1 MTDFPTTR
9 QKNQST
15 EAFEFG
21 PNGNGSKC
29 PHATATTPTI
39 EVGATRVS
47 TLKPGEKATLS
58 SEVSTADATH
68 IEWRF
73 EDVTART
80 SEPSVAVA
88 CPHEKHAGEVA
99 ECTQEEDSGRVSVE
113 HAFQTEGEYKIT
125 EVIETDD
132 LASPKIEVTR
142 EVPIGLRPL
151 EVELTAASRL
161 TAKQAGKFEATV
173 VDPDEAVPHLT
184 YVWKFGDGTES
195 SYGPTTETAI
205 ATEHAYASPCS
216 PCTVT
221 LEVKDAAGGRGE
233 ATADIVVSEPGSG
246 PPPPPPPPTN
256 TTTTTTTTPTT
267 TNPGHGVE
275 AFHAAKLAS
284 TSLSVSRKGA
294 LTIKVSCPS
303 GDTSCAGAVTLRTLT
318 AVSARVAARAGGSA
332 AAAKS
337 KKSKKAILT
346 LASGSFSVSGGH
358 VEAVTLH
365 LSAKARALL
374 ARSHVLHARA
384 TLVAHDPA
392 KATGTTQQL
401 LTLRLAKR

>member
-1 MTDFPTTR
+1 M
-9 QKNQST
+9 
-15 EAFEFG
+15 
-21 PNGNGSKC
+21 
-29 PHATATTPTI
+29 
-39 EVGATRVS
+39 
-47 TLKPGEKATLS
+47 
-58 SEVSTADATH
+58 
-68 IEWRF
+68 
-73 EDVTART
+73 
-80 SEPSVAVA
+80 
-88 CPHEKHAGEVA
+88 
-99 ECTQEEDSGRVSVE
+99 
-113 HAFQTEGEYKIT
+113 
-125 EVIETDD
+125 
-132 LASPKIEVTR
+132 
-142 EVPIGLRPL
+142 
-151 EVELTAASRL
+151 
-161 TAKQAGKFEATV
+161 
-173 VDPDEAVPHLT
+173 
-184 YVWKFGDGTES
+184 
-195 SYGPTTETAI
+195 
-205 ATEHAYASPCS
+205 
-216 PCTVT
+216 
-221 LEVKDAAGGRGE
+221 
-233 ATADIVVSEPGSG
+233 
-246 PPPPPPPPTN
+246 
-256 TTTTTTTTPTT
+256 
-267 TNPGHGVE
+267 E